1 MRVLINCEFT
11 GRVRNAFA
19 ALGHDAWSCDLL
31 PSETPGNHIQADF
44 RSVIQDSWDF
54 VGYHYECRVM
64 ANSGVRWLYEKP
76 GRWEELDQAAEI
88 FNLTLR
94 DTRPGYS
101 ENSQMHK
108 HAVERIDRPKDQIIQ
123 PWYHGDPFFKKT
135 YLWLRGIDPL
145 EDSNRLIPPKKGT
158 QEYKRWS
165 AVWYESPGKDRWK
178 NRSRTYPGV
187 AKAIAFQWS
196 LLKEKAA

>member
-1 MRVLINCEFT
+1 MKVLINCEFT
-11 GRVRNAFA
+11 GRVRDAFA
-19 ALGHDAWSCDLL
+19 ALGHDAWSCDYL
-31 PSETPGNHIQADF
+31 PTESPGKHIQADF
-44 RSVIQDSWDF
+44 RSVVQDSWDF

-76 GRWEELDQAAEI
+76 GRWQELDEAAEI

-108 HAVERIDRPKDQIIQ
+108 HAVQRIDRPKDQIIQ

-135 YLWLRGIDPL
+135 YLWLRDIPFL
-145 EDSNRLIPPKKGT
+145 EDSNRLVPPKKGT
-158 QEYKRWS
+158 EEYKKWS
-165 AVWYESPGKDRWK
+165 AVWYASPGPERWK
-178 NRSRTYPGV
+178 NRSRTFPGV
-187 AKAIAFQWS
+187 AAAIANQWS
-196 LLKEKAA
+196 DIKRKAA